1 MTEQRKSLTLK
12 VPVLTRVEGEGAL
25 DLRIRDG
32 NIEELRLRIFEP
44 PRFFEK
50 FLEGRHYSEV
60 PDIVARIC
68 GICPVAYQ
76 MTAVQALEKLF
87 GVEAGPWTR
96 GMRRVFYCGEW
107 IQSHALHIHLLAAP
121 DFFGCNSAIE
131 LARIHPDI
139 VRRGMHLQTL
149 GNEIMELFG
158 ARSVHPV
165 GLKSGGFHH
174 APAKAQVE
182 ALRQKLLDA
191 LPQAVELM
199 RWTAGIPIPADNQ
212 PFVSVALK
220 NESAYAIENGFIAAS
235 DGLQI
240 DATGY
245 DAHFA
250 EFQQPYSTALFSAC
264 HGKPYLV
271 GPLARLNLNHAQLP
285 ENIRT
290 LIAETGLTFPNG
302 NVFTGMAARAVEILF
317 ALQES
322 ARLLENYVVP
332 DSPNVPVTPRA
343 GVAFGATEAPRGLL
357 WHRYE
362 VDDAGLIRNARIVPP
377 TSQNQARIEE
387 DLRLSLLNFGL
398 DHEDDALRLHCE
410 KVIRNYDPCISCA
423 THFLRVNVERLS
435 HHQTSRAGIPSR
447 RSNVGKALPTC
458 KSHLAGELGNIHPSP
473 SGRGAGV
480 RENSIHI
487 NHRTKSAALPHPP
500 CGHPLP
506 LGEGRNKPRTPLCII
521 GIGSPSGDDQ
531 TGWRVVDVLKGRL
544 PPEVEL
550 IKLDRPGT
558 GLIPLLENASHV
570 ILIDAMQGG
579 GAPGTIRHFGK
590 DEWMNYRQGLSSHGV
605 GVFDSLSL
613 ARELGVLPEMIE
625 LYGIEIDTAMPGE
638 SSTKAVMASAKNLA
652 DTIVNLVGRNR
663 C

>member
-25 DLRIRDG
+25 DLRIKDG

-87 GVEAGPWTR
+87 GVEVSPWAR
-96 GMRRVFYCGEW
+96 AMRRVFYCGEW

-131 LARIHPDI
+131 LARIHPDV
-139 VRRGMHLQTL
+139 VRRGLHLQAL

-165 GLKSGGFHH
+165 GLKVGGFHH
-174 APAKAQVE
+174 APTKAQAE
-182 ALRQKLLDA
+182 TLRQKLLDA

-199 RWTAGIPIPADNQ
+199 RWTAGIPIPADKQ

-220 NESAYAIENGFIAAS
+220 HESAYAIEDGLIAAS
-235 DGLQI
+235 DGMQI
-240 DATGY
+240 DATEY

-271 GPLARLNLNHAQLP
+271 GPLARLNLNHDQLP
-285 ENIRT
+285 ENIRA
-290 LIAETGLTFPNG
+290 LINETGLTFPNG
-302 NVFTGMAARAVEILF
+302 NVFTSMAARAVEILF
-317 ALQES
+317 ALQEA
-322 ARLLENYVVP
+322 ARRLENYVVP
-332 DSPNVPVTPRA
+332 DSPHVPVTPRA

-423 THFLRVNVERLS
+423 THILRVNVERS
-435 HHQTSRAGIPSR
+435 TSRAGIPSR
-447 RSNVGKALPTC
+447 RTNAGKVLPAC
-458 KSHLAGELGNIHPSP
+458 ESLPAGEPANMHPSP
-473 SGRGAGV
+473 SGRGAG
-480 RENSIHI
+480 
-487 NHRTKSAALPHPP
+487 
-500 CGHPLP
+500 
-506 LGEGRNKPRTPLCII
+506 GEGEICTYQSSPPISNSPSPALRAPSPAGRGEMNKIRII
-521 GIGSPSGDDQ
+521 GIGSPSADDQ

-550 IKLDRPGT
+550 IKHDRPGT
-558 GLIPLLENASHV
+558 GLILLLENARHV
-570 ILIDAMQGG
+570 ILIDAMQDGS
-579 GAPGTIRHFGK
+579 APGTIRHFSK
-590 DEWMNYRQGLSSHGV
+590 DEWMDYRQGLSSHGV
-605 GVFDSLSL
+605 GVFDALML
-613 ARELGVLPEMIE
+613 ARELGVLPETIE
-625 LYGIEIDTAMPGE
+625 LYGIEIGTAMPGE
-638 SSTKAVMASAKNLA
+638 SFSEAVMAAAENLA

-663 C
+663 R